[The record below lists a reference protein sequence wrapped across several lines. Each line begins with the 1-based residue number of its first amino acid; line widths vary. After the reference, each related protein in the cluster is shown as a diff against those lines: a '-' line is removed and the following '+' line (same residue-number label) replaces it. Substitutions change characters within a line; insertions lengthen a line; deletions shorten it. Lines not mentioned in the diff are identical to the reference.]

1 MSDEYLFG
9 ETSGLKQSEIEIR
22 HIFSHHVKTLN
33 SQKWKIVDQI
43 SEWSQTLIS
52 QIQHHVSVQRQLL
65 DQVYEKKVSYLN
77 TICDRF
83 LEQAVLYE
91 QKKDIE
97 QLNQLINQCNT
108 LKFELAMVGCIDRP
122 IASIQ
127 LITEEQLPQ
136 TDRDE
141 CNVNKTEEE
150 EDKNHDND
158 MISNYD
164 ANSPPKLI
172 SSLLPSITKCKN
184 DEKQFIIT
192 DHEFN
197 TSITTHGNLLE
208 KCPTCFMI
216 FPQYMTAGDRNVHVN
231 EHFKDD

>member
-150 EDKNHDND
+150 ESQRKLIENYDND

-172 SSLLPSITKCKN
+172 SVNTEPTK
-184 DEKQFIIT
+184 
-192 DHEFN
+192 
-197 TSITTHGNLLE
+197 
-208 KCPTCFMI
+208 
-216 FPQYMTAGDRNVHVN
+216 
-231 EHFKDD
+231 